1 MQNKSII
8 AKPPGRGARGR
19 AVEAR
24 EATGSPRAGR
34 VAAAAMLRLALV
46 PRVQGSAGHALAGS
60 PERLGVLFGCAVLS
74 RKWSCENSGQ
84 LDLLFQA
91 RGVARKMPRRRA
103 ARVAPLRR
111 RFPMMAASPPSRVT
125 LADFRAMQALLL
137 DTRQQLEDSRDRER
151 KAREE
156 LRERPT
162 LPDPASFPPP
172 PPFNPLNPFGPAA
185 GRVTVEMQTD
195 PSSLELELHDEL
207 RRMRDTLQRTREELQ
222 ASREE
227 LRDARVR
234 ASPRLVS

>member
-1 MQNKSII
+1 
-8 AKPPGRGARGR
+8 
-19 AVEAR
+19 
-24 EATGSPRAGR
+24 
-34 VAAAAMLRLALV
+34 
-46 PRVQGSAGHALAGS
+46 
-60 PERLGVLFGCAVLS
+60 
-74 RKWSCENSGQ
+74 
-84 LDLLFQA
+84 
-91 RGVARKMPRRRA
+91 MPRRRA

-185 GRVTVEMQTD
+185 GRVTIEVQTD

>member
-1 MQNKSII
+1 
-8 AKPPGRGARGR
+8 
-19 AVEAR
+19 
-24 EATGSPRAGR
+24 
-34 VAAAAMLRLALV
+34 
-46 PRVQGSAGHALAGS
+46 
-60 PERLGVLFGCAVLS
+60 
-74 RKWSCENSGQ
+74 
-84 LDLLFQA
+84 
-91 RGVARKMPRRRA
+91 
-103 ARVAPLRR
+103 
-111 RFPMMAASPPSRVT
+111 MMAASPPSRVT

-185 GRVTVEMQTD
+185 GRVTVEVQTD
-195 PSSLELELHDEL
+195 PSSSLELELHDEL